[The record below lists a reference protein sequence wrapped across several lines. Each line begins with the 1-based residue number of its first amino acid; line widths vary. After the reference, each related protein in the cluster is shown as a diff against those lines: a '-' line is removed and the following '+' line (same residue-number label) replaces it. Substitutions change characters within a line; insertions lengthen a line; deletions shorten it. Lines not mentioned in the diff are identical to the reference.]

1 MSTAD
6 LKYFSL
12 LGIGSTIICTLGFK
26 CKLKSDIKVIE
37 TCHLISQ
44 HKKKKKS
51 KQKKCVFVF
60 LGAMLFHF
68 EEGYL
73 VNSASFCDLRNHRFG
88 LMAVIPFGGDF
99 DRFYLQRQLEEV
111 LTGQDCFCRL

>member
-1 MSTAD
+1 
-6 LKYFSL
+6 
-12 LGIGSTIICTLGFK
+12 
-26 CKLKSDIKVIE
+26 
-37 TCHLISQ
+37 
-44 HKKKKKS
+44 
-51 KQKKCVFVF
+51 
-60 LGAMLFHF
+60 MLFHF

-111 LTGQDCFCRL
+111 LTGQDCFCRLSNIKTAEFRHLVVILLLGGIAVTHIGNVI